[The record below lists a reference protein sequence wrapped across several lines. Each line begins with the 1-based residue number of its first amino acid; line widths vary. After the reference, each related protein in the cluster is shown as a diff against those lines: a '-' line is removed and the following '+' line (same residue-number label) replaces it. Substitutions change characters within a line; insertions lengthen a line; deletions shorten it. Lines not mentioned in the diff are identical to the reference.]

1 MKVYTSPPSLRTLL
15 FFLIFVIREGK
26 KKDEIKQNCNAT
38 NLSSSKFAPMRDM
51 NTPAALSVLNELDI
65 NIILYIQF
73 IVCACVCVCECT

>member
-1 MKVYTSPPSLRTLL
+1 
-15 FFLIFVIREGK
+15 
-26 KKDEIKQNCNAT
+26 
-38 NLSSSKFAPMRDM
+38 MRDV